1 MAVGVAAVLD
11 RYSVR
16 HDLQAPRVRFG
27 ILWFGALL
35 VSLVG
40 GSFGVAAL
48 FAVVC
53 SISAL
58 QVAGAWRG
66 ARAPVNQP
74 LAAIAAG
81 LAPLA
86 SWIGNTWSGL
96 ALLAFAALAV
106 VLGPARRLDAKAL
119 NKGVIAT
126 NWTAASATLRSGFF
140 VAFVGTAVVQIHR
153 VDSLMLLF
161 LLAACCVYDSGDYL
175 CGAGYRNR
183 IIGPLAGSFGVLVV
197 TMSMTAIRLD
207 PLSSGQV
214 WAFGFAFAILC
225 PLGQLFGS
233 WILPSS
239 RAAVPGLR
247 RLDTWLLAA
256 PFFWIGLELVGR

>member
-1 MAVGVAAVLD
+1 MAVGLAAVLD

-16 HDLQAPRVRFG
+16 HELQGPRLRFG

-35 VSLVG
+35 LSLIG

-96 ALLAFAALAV
+96 ELLAFAALAV
-106 VLGPARRLDAKAL
+106 VLGAAHRLDAKHL

-153 VDSLMLLF
+153 IDSLLLLF
-161 LLAACCVYDSGDYL
+161 LLAATCVYDSGDYL
-175 CGAGYRNR
+175 CGAGYRSR

-197 TMSMTAIRLD
+197 TMSMTPILD
-207 PLSSGQV
+207 LSKGKV
-214 WAFGFAFAILC
+214 WMFGIGFAVLC

-247 RLDTWLLAA
+247 RLDTWLLTA
-256 PFFWIGLELVGR
+256 PFFWIGLELVGH